1 MKINKCCMKT
11 IYTVS
16 ILLLYFALNKEII
29 DSTDA
34 YCKAFSSHEDD
45 LHTIT
50 NKIMLC
56 GLYTQN
62 MIYWRRTYILSFMIV
77 YILCTFLCVKSIP
90 KTIILFIIVFVLIYS
105 MFMFYKNTHDRYI
118 VKLLKNNLE
127 NIIVLI
133 KKDNGSDV

>member
-1 MKINKCCMKT
+1 MKT
-11 IYTVS
+11 IYIVS

-29 DSTDA
+29 DSTDV

-45 LHTIT
+45 LHTTT

-62 MIYWRRTYILSFMIV
+62 MIYWRRTYIVTFMII
-77 YILCTFLCVKSIP
+77 YILFTFLRLKSTS
-90 KTIILFIIVFVLIYS
+90 KIIISFITVFVLIYS
-105 MFMFYKNTHDRYI
+105 MFIFYKNTHDRYI
-118 VKLLKNNLE
+118 VKLIKSNLE